1 MVTLSPTGSG
11 ETITETD
18 TMGLYMG
25 SNKDEAYKN
34 AWCEANPG
42 SNLCKCYN
50 VVNNKCRNSEDFN
63 GCTQTKTVW
72 NDLIKNLSD
81 AERVKFSGQR
91 QCYASVCTG
100 SQHLPEGHGDNC
112 AKEITLCKQSVNVN
126 SMYNSNI
133 LFTQDCGN
141 DGDSGSPSSIP
152 EGSESF
158 VDDGE
163 FSIVE
168 EVFRIEADKDKK
180 LYDRR
185 YVQILS
191 GCLSS
196 ILSAGMFFFGPLH
209 YHKSIS
215 MYT

>member
-1 MVTLSPTGSG
+1 MVTLSPNGSG

-18 TMGLYMG
+18 TMGVYMG
-25 SNKDEAYKN
+25 SDKNEAYKN

-42 SNLCKCYN
+42 SNLCRCYN
-50 VVNNKCRNSEDFN
+50 VVNDRCKISEDFN

-72 NDLIKNLSD
+72 NDLIKDLSD
-81 AERVKFSGQR
+81 AERTKFSGQR

-100 SQHLPEGHGDNC
+100 SQHIPQGWEAVC
-112 AKEITLCKQSVNVN
+112 AKEITLCKQNLN
-126 SMYNSNI
+126 INRGIYNSNI

-141 DGDSGSPSSIP
+141 DGDSSSPSSILK
-152 EGSESF
+152 GSESF

-196 ILSAGMFFFGPLH
+196 ILSAGMFFFGAITL
-209 YHKSIS
+209 S
-215 MYT
+215 

>member
-1 MVTLSPTGSG
+1 MVTTLSPNGSG
-11 ETITETD
+11 ETITEND
-18 TMGLYMG
+18 TMEEYMDG
-25 SNKDEAYKN
+25 KSKAYKN
-34 AWCEANPG
+34 AWCNANPG

-50 VVNNKCRNSEDFN
+50 VVNDKCKINEDIN
-63 GCTQTKTVW
+63 GCSQTKTVW
-72 NDLIKNLSD
+72 NDLIKDLSD
-81 AERVKFSGQR
+81 SERVKFSGQR

-100 SQHLPEGHGDNC
+100 SQHYPTGHGGNC
-112 AKEITLCKQSVNVN
+112 AKEITLCKQNININ
-126 SMYNSNI
+126 SGIYNSNI

-185 YVQILS
+185 YVQIIS
-191 GCLSS
+191 VCLSS
-196 ILSAGMFFFGPLH
+196 ILSAGLLFFGAITL
-209 YHKSIS
+209 S
-215 MYT
+215 

>member
-1 MVTLSPTGSG
+1 MTNGSG
-11 ETITETD
+11 SVITESD
-18 TMGLYMG
+18 TMGEFMPAG
-25 SNKDEAYKN
+25 SSEADKN
-34 AWCEANPG
+34 AWCDANPG

-50 VVNNKCRNSEDFN
+50 VVNDRCKISEDYN

-72 NDLIKNLSD
+72 NDLIKDLSD
-81 AERVKFSGQR
+81 AERTKFSGQR

-100 SQHLPEGHGDNC
+100 SQHIPQGWEAVC
-112 AKEITLCKQSVNVN
+112 AKEITLCKQNLN
-126 SMYNSNI
+126 INRGIYNSNI

-141 DGDSGSPSSIP
+141 DGDSSSPSSIP
-152 EGSESF
+152 KGSESF

-196 ILSAGMFFFGPLH
+196 ILSAGMFFFGAITL
-209 YHKSIS
+209 S
-215 MYT
+215 

>member
-1 MVTLSPTGSG
+1 MVTLSPNGSG

-18 TMGLYMG
+18 TMGVYMG
-25 SNKDEAYKN
+25 SGKNEAYKN

-50 VVNNKCRNSEDFN
+50 VVNDLCKISEEYN

-72 NDLIKNLSD
+72 NDLIKDLSD
-81 AERVKFSGQR
+81 AERTKFSGQR

-100 SQHLPEGHGDNC
+100 SQHIPDGWETVC
-112 AKEITLCKQSVNVN
+112 AKEINLCKQSFKADAV
-126 SMYNSNI
+126 YNSNI
-133 LFTQDCGN
+133 LFTQNCGN

-152 EGSESF
+152 KGSELF
-158 VDDGE
+158 ADDGE

-196 ILSAGMFFFGPLH
+196 ILSAGMFFFGAITL
-209 YHKSIS
+209 S
-215 MYT
+215 

>member
-1 MVTLSPTGSG
+1 MTNGSG
-11 ETITETD
+11 TVITESD
-18 TMGLYMG
+18 TMGEFMPA
-25 SNKDEAYKN
+25 SSSEADKN
-34 AWCEANPG
+34 AWCDANPG

-50 VVNNKCRNSEDFN
+50 VVNDRCKISEDYN

-72 NDLIKNLSD
+72 NDLIKDLSD
-81 AERVKFSGQR
+81 AERTKFSGQR

-100 SQHLPEGHGDNC
+100 SQHIPQGWEAVC
-112 AKEITLCKQSVNVN
+112 AKEITLCKQNLN
-126 SMYNSNI
+126 INRGIYNSNI

-141 DGDSGSPSSIP
+141 DGDSSSPSSIP
-152 EGSESF
+152 KGSESF

-196 ILSAGMFFFGPLH
+196 ILSAGMFFFGAITL
-209 YHKSIS
+209 S
-215 MYT
+215 

>member
-1 MVTLSPTGSG
+1 MVTLSPNGSG

-18 TMGLYMG
+18 TMGEFMPA
-25 SNKDEAYKN
+25 SSSEAYKN
-34 AWCEANPG
+34 EWCEANPG

-50 VVNNKCRNSEDFN
+50 VVQGKCKISEDYN

-72 NDLIKNLSD
+72 NDLIKDLSD
-81 AERVKFSGQR
+81 AERTKFSGQR

-100 SQHLPEGHGDNC
+100 SQHIPEGHGDNC

-126 SMYNSNI
+126 RMYNSNI

-141 DGDSGSPSSIP
+141 DGDSSSPSSIP
-152 EGSESF
+152 KGSESF

-168 EVFRIEADKDKK
+168 EIFRIEADKDKK

-196 ILSAGMFFFGPLH
+196 ILSAGMFFFGAITL
-209 YHKSIS
+209 S
-215 MYT
+215 